1 VFRAVKEDKQLT
13 VREANLIRLIRDT
26 SHGELRIIIQEGQPV
41 RVEEIKKSI
50 KL

>member
-1 VFRAVKEDKQLT
+1 MFRAVKEVKQLT
-13 VREANLIRLIRDT
+13 VREANLIRLIRDIE
-26 SHGELRIIIQEGQPV
+26 HGELRIIIQEGQPV

>member
-1 VFRAVKEDKQLT
+1 MSNIKSLT
-13 VREANLIRLIRDT
+13 TREINLLSIIREIKY
-26 SHGELRIIIQEGQPV
+26 GEMKIIVQEGQPV

>member
-1 VFRAVKEDKQLT
+1 MTESKPLT
-13 VREANLIRLIRDT
+13 AREVNLIRIIRT
-26 SHGELRIIIQEGQPV
+26 TKYGEIKIIIQEGQPV